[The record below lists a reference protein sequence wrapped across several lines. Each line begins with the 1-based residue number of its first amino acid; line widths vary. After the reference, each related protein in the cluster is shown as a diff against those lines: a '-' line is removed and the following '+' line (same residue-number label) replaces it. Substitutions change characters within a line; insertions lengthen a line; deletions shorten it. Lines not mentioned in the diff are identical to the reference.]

1 MPLIFRKNEKSPAPS
16 IYPTTKGGYL
26 VSCFGWV
33 SFDMETGNVNPLFA
47 ITGSLSCQGKM
58 FAKTNAQ
65 AEAYAKGF
73 EENAI
78 LVLKGEFAKGDYK
91 VTDPKTKK
99 ESWVKAD
106 PKLTIRKAAKADMDQ
121 SSNDNSG
128 VFEETVQDSSS
139 SVADDTFVD
148 DDPS

>member
-1 MPLIFRKNEKSPAPS
+1 MPLIFRKNEKSPAPT

-33 SFDMETGNVNPLFA
+33 SFDFETGTTNPLFA

-58 FAKTNAQ
+58 FAQTNAQ
-65 AEAYAKGF
+65 AEAYVKGF

-78 LVLKGEFAKGDYK
+78 LVLKGDFAKGDYK
-91 VTDPKTKK
+91 VTDKAGK

-106 PKLTIRKAAKADMDQ
+106 PKLTIRKAAKADIA
-121 SSNDNSG
+121 SSADNSG

-139 SVADDTFVD
+139 SVADDAFVD